1 MEPSGIEIDSA
12 VKALRDIITNL
23 KNVRKIRILLQSFI
37 ESIEVFDDEIVINY
51 LPKRIV
57 NAKAVHSKNEW
68 HAYRDSNPGC
78 YRERVV
84 SSASRR

>member
-1 MEPSGIEIDSA
+1 MEPSGIEISSA
-12 VKALRDIITNL
+12 IKALRNFITNI
-23 KNVRKIRILLQSFI
+23 KNVRKIRIFLQLFI
-37 ESIEVFDDEIVINY
+37 ESIEVFDDEKAINY
-51 LPKRIV
+51 LPERIV

>member
-1 MEPSGIEIDSA
+1 MEASGIEIDSA
-12 VKALRDIITNL
+12 VKALRDIITNI
-23 KNVRKIRILLQSFI
+23 NNIRKIRILLQSFI
-37 ESIEVFDDEIVINY
+37 ESIEVFDDEKVINY
-51 LPKRIV
+51 IPERIV
-57 NAKAVHSKNEW
+57 NIKGVHCKNEW